1 MRFTYGFLLL
11 PVSDA
16 GGGNR
21 LALQAELG
29 SISAFLT
36 PTSFLLSLST

>member
-1 MRFTYGFLLL
+1 MRFTYDFLLL

-16 GGGNR
+16 GGWNR

-29 SISAFLT
+29 NISTFLA
-36 PTSFLLSLST
+36 PTSFLLILST